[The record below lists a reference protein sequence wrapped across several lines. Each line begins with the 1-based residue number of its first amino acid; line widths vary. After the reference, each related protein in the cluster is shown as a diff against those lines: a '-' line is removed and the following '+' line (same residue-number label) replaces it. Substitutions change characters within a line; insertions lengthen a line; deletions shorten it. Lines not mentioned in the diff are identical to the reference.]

1 MGCGCNGGSNL
12 IQMGGGQARGG
23 SKSRKHSHRHRK
35 VERVKCADMGE
46 NVVAV
51 VPVDANTQRALVAL
65 ENDSAA
71 LKNVADVDA
80 SAK

>member
-1 MGCGCNGGSNL
+1 M
-12 IQMGGGQARGG
+12 
-23 SKSRKHSHRHRK
+23 
-35 VERVKCADMGE
+35 ERVKLADMGE

-65 ENDSAA
+65 ANDSVA

>member
-1 MGCGCNGGSNL
+1 VEEQKDANIL
-12 IQMGGGQARGG
+12 VVIVE
-23 SKSRKHSHRHRK
+23 

-51 VPVDANTQRALVAL
+51 VPVDANAQRALVAL
-65 ENDSAA
+65 ANDSVA
-71 LKNVADVDA
+71 LKNVMDVDA

>member
-1 MGCGCNGGSNL
+1 VEEQKDANIL
-12 IQMGGGQARGG
+12 VVIVE
-23 SKSRKHSHRHRK
+23 

-51 VPVDANTQRALVAL
+51 VPVDANAQRALI
-65 ENDSAA
+65 A
-71 LKNVADVDA
+71 LKNVMDVDT